1 MEFRRKARLAKLTYR
16 DKLEEKL
23 KVGNAKAAW
32 MGLNTMMGRK
42 NREQTIKTDNPC
54 GFANKLN
61 RFYARFDVTDFSRKH
76 DT

>member
-1 MEFRRKARLAKLTYR
+1 MEFRRKAKLTKLTYR

-23 KVGNAKAAW
+23 KVGNAEAAW

-42 NREQTIKTDNPC
+42 NKEQTIKTDSPH

-61 RFYARFDVTDFSRKH
+61 RFYARFDVTDQQK
-76 DT
+76 T